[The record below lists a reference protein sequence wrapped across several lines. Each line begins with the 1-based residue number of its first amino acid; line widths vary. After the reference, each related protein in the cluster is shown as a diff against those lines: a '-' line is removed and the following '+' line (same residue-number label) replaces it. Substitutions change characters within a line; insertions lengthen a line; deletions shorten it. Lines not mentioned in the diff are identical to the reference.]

1 LIFFQ
6 TVRVVYPQVVLGLG
20 RQIDIIME
28 ISGSRVLTSKIKERY
43 TFRKKFQ
50 TNASVKIA
58 ANVRRNIP
66 GIMTALTRQG
76 LKRAVDIVKCDS
88 LNQNDQTTAPP
99 SEEVLSPDLPRFANK
114 PHHLRA
120 SRLTVILVIESSH
133 LFSNLVL
140 INNFIFC
147 GLMHF

>member
-1 LIFFQ
+1 MILFQ

-20 RQIDIIME
+20 RQIDIIMK
-28 ISGSRVLTSKIKERY
+28 INTSRLLTLEIKERY

-66 GIMTALTRQG
+66 GIMTAPTRQG
-76 LKRAVDIVKCDS
+76 LKRAVNIVKCDS
-88 LNQNDQTTAPP
+88 LNQNDQTTTPP

-120 SRLTVILVIESSH
+120 SRLTIILVIESSH

-140 INNFIFC
+140 IN
-147 GLMHF
+147 L

>member
-1 LIFFQ
+1 LRVDFFQ

-20 RQIDIIME
+20 RQIGIIMK
-28 ISGSRVLTSKIKERY
+28 INTSRVLTFKIKERY

-88 LNQNDQTTAPP
+88 LNQNDQTTTPP

-120 SRLTVILVIESSH
+120 SRLTVHSRHRIITLVFE
-133 LFSNLVL
+133 FSENQS
-140 INNFIFC
+140 IKTY
-147 GLMHF
+147 

>member
-1 LIFFQ
+1 MGVDFFQ

-88 LNQNDQTTAPP
+88 LNQNDQTAAPP
-99 SEEVLSPDLPRFANK
+99 SEKVLPPDLSSVGTGHPDEGLSTDGSFSSSN
-114 PHHLRA
+114 HHKSFFERN
-120 SRLTVILVIESSH
+120 ILI
-133 LFSNLVL
+133 
-140 INNFIFC
+140 
-147 GLMHF
+147 